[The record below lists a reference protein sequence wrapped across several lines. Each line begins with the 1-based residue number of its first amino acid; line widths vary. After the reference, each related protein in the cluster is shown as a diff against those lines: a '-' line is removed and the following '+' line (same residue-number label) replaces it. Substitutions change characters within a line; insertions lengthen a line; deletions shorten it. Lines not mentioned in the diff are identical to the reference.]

1 MGMLSP
7 VAAGSRGACS
17 TPGGKSIISAAP
29 GQAAD
34 FTPAPASNEAPR
46 RVTVIATAA
55 SLAACLVALPI
66 VLVLGGPLNGWVLG
80 TVLWLANWAV
90 QLTTAKHALKMG
102 QSAAVGITGISF
114 IIRAWT
120 VAGVLFV
127 TALRFDETVA
137 LVGAAVFL
145 AAFTFDLLGRAIA
158 FAARE
163 KAISAAKADAAE
175 GDAE

>member
-1 MGMLSP
+1 MP
-7 VAAGSRGACS
+7 RSRGECS

-34 FTPAPASNEAPR
+34 HFAPAPASKEAPR
-46 RVTVIATAA
+46 RVTIIATAA
-55 SLAACLVALPI
+55 SILACLVALPI
-66 VLVLGGPLNGWVLG
+66 VLALGGPLNGWVLG
-80 TVLWLANWAV
+80 TALWVANWAV
-90 QLTTAKHALKMG
+90 QLFTAKHAMKMG
-102 QSAAVGITGISF
+102 QTAAVGVTGISL

-120 VAGVLFV
+120 VAGVLFI

-145 AAFTFDLLGRAIA
+145 AAFTADLLGRAIA

-163 KAISAAKADAAE
+163 KANAPAGE
-175 GDAE
+175 DAE